1 MEHDQCKACVD
12 VTLLPFHRGGGGGE
26 GGGKYTATRRLVG
39 WVTVFLSKKGW
50 LCLIM
55 HSLRSGL
62 LETFQLTL
70 HTLTSVC
77 IFSTLFSI
85 HFLWF

>member
-1 MEHDQCKACVD
+1 MSGLRRRYLASVS
-12 VTLLPFHRGGGGGE
+12 PGGGGAGE
-26 GGGKYTATRRLVG
+26 GREGTATRRLVVAMFNHALTEKWTIG
-39 WVTVFLSKKGW
+39 NVPIIF
-50 LCLIM
+50 
-55 HSLRSGL
+55 
-62 LETFQLTL
+62 TL